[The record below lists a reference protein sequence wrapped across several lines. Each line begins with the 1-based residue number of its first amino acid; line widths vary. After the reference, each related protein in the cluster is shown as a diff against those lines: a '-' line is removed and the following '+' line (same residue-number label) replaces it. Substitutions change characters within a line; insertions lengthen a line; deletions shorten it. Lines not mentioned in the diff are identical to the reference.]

1 MVRHVVSLLNGQN
14 SASTIIN
21 QTTVLDAIK
30 WLKVFW
36 DQVNESTIRNCF
48 KKYSFSLVE
57 GMAEE
62 AQDDAEFQYLFQFLT
77 IEVFAKEYLPFDDDA
92 ETNEET
98 VNTTQVDWHKKLQ
111 RCIQEVTKD
120 AVEN

>member
-21 QTTVLDAIK
+21 QTTILDAIK

-77 IEVFAKEYLPFDDDA
+77 IEVFAKE
-92 ETNEET
+92 
-98 VNTTQVDWHKKLQ
+98 
-111 RCIQEVTKD
+111 
-120 AVEN
+120 